1 MKRMAFVTAL
11 AGAFI
16 TGSAFIAVP
25 STTKL
30 IDGQHI
36 ATVFPNAAN
45 WVLDKAH
52 TNVRFS
58 VSHLVVSDVDGNFT
72 AFEGNMTSNKPDFS
86 DAVINFTA
94 DVSSI
99 NTGNENR
106 DKHLKSDDFFNAAK
120 FPQIK
125 FVSKS
130 FQPLGNNKYT
140 LTGDLTIRDITKTVS
155 FDVTYG
161 GTITSASMGG
171 THAGFKARTTINRF
185 DYNLKWN
192 AATETGGMV
201 VGKEVEITLNIDM
214 KKI

>member
-1 MKRMAFVTAL
+1 MAFVTAI

-16 TGSAFIAVP
+16 VSSAFSSV
-25 STTKL
+25 
-30 IDGQHI
+30 
-36 ATVFPNAAN
+36 TVASKSINNQSITPIPPAGN

-58 VSHLVVSDVDGNFT
+58 VSHLVVSDVDGSFT
-72 AFEGNMTSNKPDFS
+72 AFDGSMSSTKPDFS
-86 DAVINFTA
+86 DAAINFTA
-94 DVSSI
+94 DVNSI

-106 DKHLKSDDFFNAAK
+106 DKHLKSDDFFNAAT

-130 FQPLGNNKYT
+130 FKPLGNSKYS
-140 LTGDLTIRDITKTVS
+140 LTGDLTIRDITKTVT

-161 GTITSASMGG
+161 GTITSAAMGG
-171 THAGFKARTTINRF
+171 THAGFKAKTTINRF

-201 VGKEVEITLNIDM
+201 VGKDVEITLNIDM
-214 KKI
+214 KKS